1 MQPEGESQVRQLL
14 SADVKL
20 IGVVGPGRVAICRTE
35 QQGDPTPS
43 AARRTYSFAGLWGIP
58 FPGGCQNQPTS
69 GLDRRRG
76 VAAQLRTLHAAVQ
89 LFTEHGVGATSYQM
103 IADGVGVTKG
113 AIYHQFKT
121 KDEIVLAVAEM
132 ELARL
137 EDALEAAE
145 AIDDRMKAREV
156 LLHRVIDHAVEH
168 RRAANTLQF
177 DPVIVRLISAHQPFQ
192 NFIERLY
199 GMLVGDEPGPD
210 TQVRLAALTCVV
222 GGTVAHPLVA
232 GLDDET
238 LRAQL
243 LDMAGRL
250 IDLPAPSRVRPRGAR
265 STNRA
270 SA

>member
-1 MQPEGESQVRQLL
+1 M
-14 SADVKL
+14 
-20 IGVVGPGRVAICRTE
+20 
-35 QQGDPTPS
+35 
-43 AARRTYSFAGLWGIP
+43 AARNLPSQRLGSTPRSP
-58 FPGGCQNQPTS
+58 
-69 GLDRRRG
+69 
-76 VAAQLRTLHAAVQ
+76 AQLRTLHAAVQ
-89 LFTEHGVGATSYQM
+89 LFTEYGVGATSYQM
-103 IADGVGVTKG
+103 IADAVGVTKG
-113 AIYHQFKT
+113 AIYHQFKS

-177 DPVIVRLISAHQPFQ
+177 DPVIVRLISDHQPFQ

-232 GLDDET
+232 GLDDDT

-250 IDLPAPSRVRPRGAR
+250 IDLPTPSRVRPRGAR
-265 STNRA
+265 NANRA